1 MPTIMLL
8 IDNIMVYGRT
18 MPVVVPV
25 VTHVRA
31 RDGAV
36 HSLCAVAALT
46 LAVSLITLEVVR

>member
-1 MPTIMLL
+1 MLL
-8 IDNIMVYGRT
+8 IDNIVVYSRT

-36 HSLCAVAALT
+36 RSLSAVVALI

>member
-1 MPTIMLL
+1 MLL

-25 VTHVRA
+25 VTHGPA

-36 HSLCAVAALT
+36 HSLSAVSALI
-46 LAVSLITLEVVR
+46 LAVSLITLEVL

>member
-1 MPTIMLL
+1 
-8 IDNIMVYGRT
+8 

-25 VTHVRA
+25 VTLVRA

-36 HSLCAVAALT
+36 HALSAFAALI

>member
-1 MPTIMLL
+1 MLL

-36 HSLCAVAALT
+36 HSLCAVAALI